1 MAVCVRQRTDK
12 MTDCRSRHR
21 GPYSRM
27 RNFPCRMLQILAMTL
42 TLAAP
47 AMLAAA
53 ELRDRSA
60 ASALRE
66 LGKPDQ

>member
-1 MAVCVRQRTDK
+1 
-12 MTDCRSRHR
+12 
-21 GPYSRM
+21 
-27 RNFPCRMLQILAMTL
+27 MLQILAVTL

-53 ELRDRSA
+53 ELRDGSA
-60 ASALRE
+60 ASAPRE